1 MFLER
6 YIPYPYRRCAIST
19 DVSGIEWLSSDNFEG
34 DPLLA
39 SFVQEADQRHREDG
53 LSITLTVG
61 GIIVS
66 GKLGS
71 RTAYNR
77 DCARH
82 FAQGDEEDR
91 AGPGEAFLDQVLSD
105 VKDDEATTALLPS
118 YIHVKDVRFFD
129 ATGASVPRGPHW
141 PPVWWRGRIA
151 AVDGWTLGELR
162 IDQGELE

>member
-1 MFLER
+1 MG
-6 YIPYPYRRCAIST
+6 T
-19 DVSGIEWLSSDNFEG
+19 DVHDIESLYPENFEG

-39 SFVQEADQRHREDG
+39 SFVQDVDQSHREDG

-77 DCARH
+77 DCVRH
-82 FAQGDEEDR
+82 LALGDERER
-91 AGPGEAFLDQVLSD
+91 AGAGQALLDQVLPD
-105 VKDDEATTALLPS
+105 AENDEATPAPWPS

-141 PPVWWRGRIA
+141 PSVWWRGRIA

-162 IDQGELE
+162 IHQGELE

>member
-1 MFLER
+1 MSAEAHQTEGR
-6 YIPYPYRRCAIST
+6 PRA
-19 DVSGIEWLSSDNFEG
+19 GFEG

-39 SFVQEADQRHREDG
+39 SLVRDVNKGDSEDG

-61 GIIVS
+61 GTIVS

-77 DCARH
+77 ECMWH
-82 FAQGDEEDR
+82 IEQGAERDSAEIKAAFQSSGEDYEV
-91 AGPGEAFLDQVLSD
+91 ASPW
-105 VKDDEATTALLPS
+105 PS
-118 YIHVKDVRFFD
+118 YVHLKDVRFFD

-141 PPVWWRGRIA
+141 PSVWWRGRIA

-162 IDQGELE
+162 IDQAEDE

>member
-1 MFLER
+1 MG
-6 YIPYPYRRCAIST
+6 T
-19 DVSGIEWLSSDNFEG
+19 DVHDLELLPPDDFEG

-39 SFVQEADQRHREDG
+39 SFVQDVDQSHREDG

-61 GIIVS
+61 GMLVS

-71 RTAYNR
+71 RAAYNR
-77 DCARH
+77 DCLRH
-82 FAQGDEEDR
+82 LAQGDERDR
-91 AGPGEAFLDQVLSD
+91 AGVGQAFLDKVPLD
-105 VKDDEATTALLPS
+105 VKNDAATTALLPV

-141 PPVWWRGRIA
+141 PSVWWRGRIA